1 MAAIPKDST
10 STRAKLGT
18 ACYRCRGFRHACDR
32 AKPSCSR
39 CQRRGIICTY
49 PEAAPTLKKLQKATE
64 TLGDRIK
71 KFGDLLKTTG
81 EHNHFAKSNNNN
93 KGISL
98 QWLAQSRSTV
108 APSTEAYASSV
119 LSAESDT
126 VASTSSF
133 SVYPC
138 LKCYKDLQPC
148 DLTVP
153 GCTRCSANGYECIYQ
168 KTEPKANHVS
178 QVLNTMNKVMDQWQE
193 SIDKMAKDFAQKT
206 RDFGQKVDQ
215 SFKKKPI
222 QPFSWKITTTNK
234 GLSVESNVNS
244 FNDLSKLVD
253 QFKKIMH
260 ISTPRDEL
268 PTAPKV
274 LDETVTIP
282 GYECLDDTSSI
293 HTASTFSFSIL
304 NSAHPLTDHKGLV
317 PIEVTQELTDSL
329 VELYCNTPCCNTVRL
344 PIINTTEF
352 LARYHDPEKR
362 PSQLLIYAVCAS
374 TARSAF
380 QFHVWNRQQE
390 EYNMGRD
397 ISMAY
402 CLKGRELLAEVFD
415 DEPTLD
421 HCVAVFLLAYCHMQN
436 GYTGV
441 LYIYEW
447 IAYNMARGLGL
458 FDEHRQLSQQES
470 MLAWCLYYYNTWYKV
485 FQGDSCSSI
494 QFQPRSP
501 LPPLPPKPNTLE
513 CTPQDMVDYYIHTG
527 WHYMIRS
534 QILRQEM
541 TSCLLSAQSSEK
553 SNSVLTANLVALQSK
568 LDAFYDSLTPEWKK
582 LDINSKQTDECPD
595 LYLLAKSC
603 ITNVHVDY
611 HINKILLYQ
620 AFSPVDHFPTT
631 STSLQALHTCLN
643 SAHTITII
651 INNLV
656 SEQDNQ
662 CNVPFFGLV
671 FANMVYIKLL
681 SYHDDHPYRE
691 LARQSL
697 IQSLDTLKRSKAYI
711 YDIDMSTNLLHVM
724 EQDAMQVL

>member
-81 EHNHFAKSNNNN
+81 EHNHFAKLSNNN

-108 APSTEAYASSV
+108 APSTETYASSV

-126 VASTSSF
+126 
-133 SVYPC
+133 
-138 LKCYKDLQPC
+138 
-148 DLTVP
+148 
-153 GCTRCSANGYECIYQ
+153 
-168 KTEPKANHVS
+168 
-178 QVLNTMNKVMDQWQE
+178 
-193 SIDKMAKDFAQKT
+193 
-206 RDFGQKVDQ
+206 
-215 SFKKKPI
+215 
-222 QPFSWKITTTNK
+222 
-234 GLSVESNVNS
+234 
-244 FNDLSKLVD
+244 
-253 QFKKIMH
+253 
-260 ISTPRDEL
+260 
-268 PTAPKV
+268 
-274 LDETVTIP
+274 
-282 GYECLDDTSSI
+282 
-293 HTASTFSFSIL
+293 
-304 NSAHPLTDHKGLV
+304 
-317 PIEVTQELTDSL
+317 
-329 VELYCNTPCCNTVRL
+329 
-344 PIINTTEF
+344 
-352 LARYHDPEKR
+352 
-362 PSQLLIYAVCAS
+362 
-374 TARSAF
+374 
-380 QFHVWNRQQE
+380 
-390 EYNMGRD
+390 
-397 ISMAY
+397 
-402 CLKGRELLAEVFD
+402 
-415 DEPTLD
+415 
-421 HCVAVFLLAYCHMQN
+421 
-436 GYTGV
+436 
-441 LYIYEW
+441 
-447 IAYNMARGLGL
+447 
-458 FDEHRQLSQQES
+458 
-470 MLAWCLYYYNTWYKV
+470 
-485 FQGDSCSSI
+485 
-494 QFQPRSP
+494 
-501 LPPLPPKPNTLE
+501 
-513 CTPQDMVDYYIHTG
+513 
-527 WHYMIRS
+527 
-534 QILRQEM
+534 
-541 TSCLLSAQSSEK
+541 
-553 SNSVLTANLVALQSK
+553 
-568 LDAFYDSLTPEWKK
+568 
-582 LDINSKQTDECPD
+582 TDECPD

-681 SYHDDHPYRE
+681 SYPDDHPYRE